1 MLVTHSLNK
10 LSQLVLVSGLLL
22 TSGLVAAKHVQ
33 TTVVKL
39 EKDASDMKVMVDE
52 GQGAHVI
59 QFDSSELGGAE
70 LDDKISQLPAEAQ
83 EKVRKLLTQIESGE
97 GKNVFVLKD
106 KVIEAYTDGDDI
118 THKMVF
124 ISQGDELNIDIPP
137 PPAAPN
143 APKHPEHVKVMKFA
157 LDIEGE
163 GGHEFAVIKSLLQ
176 NATLTPEQ
184 IDEIQ
189 TLLNSK

>member
-10 LSQLVLVSGLLL
+10 LSQLVLASGLLL
-22 TSGLVAAKHVQ
+22 ASGLVAAQNVQ

-59 QFDSSELGGAE
+59 QFDSSELGSAE

-106 KVIEAYTDGDDI
+106 KTIETYMDGDGSD
-118 THKMVF
+118 HKVMF
-124 ISQGDELNIDIPP
+124 ISHAEDINVEIPP
-137 PPAAPN
+137 APA
-143 APKHPEHVKVMKFA
+143 HPEHVKVMKFA
-157 LDIEGE
+157 LEMDGGE
-163 GGHEFAVIKSLLQ
+163 KNHEFMMIKSLLKS
-176 NATLTPEQ
+176 ATLTPEQ

-189 TLLNSK
+189 TLLNKK